1 MVQRPRAPPTR
12 FAGAPASGGGV
23 GVGVCLVQTA
33 VLHHY
38 GTAAERSDVGVVGDD
53 DHGGTV
59 VPRGGHENAHD
70 LAAGGLVERAGRLVG
85 EDHGRFDGECTGDGD
100 ALHLSAA
107 HLPRPVRGER
117 AQSHAFQP
125 QDRRVGGGAVGHAV
139 KHHRQGDVFDR
150 RQFGQQLA
158 GLEDEA
164 EVVAAQ
170 FGALGVAHAAQ
181 VGTTEDD
188 GAGGRL
194 NDAGERVQQSG
205 FAGAGRA
212 HHGYCLTLP
221 EREVHVVQGERVHG
235 RHGEAGL
242 GWLGWLAGLNGTRS
256 GRSGIRRR
264 ITGSRAGWYHA
275 GDAVPGLCAGHAGGV
290 VHDQVMGLDDRGPL
304 LGVRCRLLELL
315 GLLRL
320 LRLSRRSRRRL
331 RLLQLRCCC
340 IHTPERTERTPSRP
354 SGCGMNLSGL
364 PARSSSAR
372 IRDTQSTRQSIYQ
385 MFIAREDEEQWK
397 TGSGAGT
404 T

>member
-1 MVQRPRAPPTR
+1 M
-12 FAGAPASGGGV
+12 
-23 GVGVCLVQTA
+23 
-33 VLHHY
+33 
-38 GTAAERSDVGVVGDD
+38 GDD

-85 EDHGRFDGECTGDGD
+85 EDHGRFDGKGAGDGD
-100 ALHLSAA
+100 ALHLAAA
-107 HLPRPVRGER
+107 HLPRSVHGEC
-117 AQSHAFQP
+117 AQTHTFQP
-125 QDRRVGGGAVGHAV
+125 QNRRVRGGAVGHAV
-139 KHHRQGDVFDR
+139 EHHWQGDVFDGR
-150 RQFGQQLA
+150 KFGQQLA
-158 GLEDEA
+158 GLEDES
-164 EVVAAQ
+164 EDITTQ
-170 FGALGVAHAAQ
+170 FGAVGVAHMAQ
-181 VGTTEDD
+181 VSATEDD
-188 GAGGRL
+188 RAGSRL
-194 NDAGERVQQSG
+194 DNAGQRVKQSG

-264 ITGSRAGWYHA
+264 ITGSRAGWHHA
-275 GDAVPGLCAGHAGGV
+275 GDAVPCLCAGHAGGV
-290 VHDQVMGLDDRGPL
+290 VHDQVVRLDDRGPL

-340 IHTPERTERTPSRP
+340 VHTPERTERTPSRP
-354 SGCGMNLSGL
+354 SGCGMNLSGS

-397 TGSGAGT
+397 TGSEAGT